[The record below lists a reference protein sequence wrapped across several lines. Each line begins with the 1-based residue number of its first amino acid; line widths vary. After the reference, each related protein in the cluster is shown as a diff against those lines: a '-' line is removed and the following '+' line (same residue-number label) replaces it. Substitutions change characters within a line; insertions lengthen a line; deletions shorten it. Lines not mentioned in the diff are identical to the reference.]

1 MSRTGPCIRASR
13 PQQAWPGPSRPLLM
27 WCGTLQAAPR
37 SGLSLAYYL
46 LSSLRSGCDP
56 SGDCSDH
63 VGKAKP
69 RRPELVSARK
79 QFADDRLV
87 KRRRRFER
95 HLKTVLAEFRYP
107 RGQRFT
113 DALQLQDDA
122 GSKRERRTAAQRGP

>member
-1 MSRTGPCIRASR
+1 MSRTGPCIGASR

-46 LSSLRSGCDP
+46 PSSLRLGCEP
-56 SGDCSDH
+56 SSDCSDH
-63 VGKAKP
+63 VGKAKL

-87 KRRRRFER
+87 KRRRRLER
-95 HLKTVLAEFRYP
+95 HLEAVLAEFRHAG
-107 RGQRFT
+107 GQRPPGAPPT
-113 DALQLQDDA
+113 QKN
-122 GSKRERRTAAQRGP
+122 SRPPPEP